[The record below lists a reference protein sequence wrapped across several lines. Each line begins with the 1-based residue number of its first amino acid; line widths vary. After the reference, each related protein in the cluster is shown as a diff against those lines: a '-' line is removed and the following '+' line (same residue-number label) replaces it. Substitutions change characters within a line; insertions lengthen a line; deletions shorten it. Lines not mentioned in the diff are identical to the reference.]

1 MGYVLTD
8 FTEVPDLAAQVTKL
22 DNSAFAEYEGAMAF
36 DEAVSEWYLQR
47 PGTVLEMCQA
57 VLEGDTLVS
66 QVIVC
71 VQPLQLGGR
80 MMNCAIVDS
89 VATDP
94 RHRKQ
99 GLARQL
105 MERAHEA
112 MQAAGLDASVLYTNP
127 FDHPYRFYG
136 RLGYQERAR
145 ASMMIG
151 ASLSPSGCG
160 AEPVNPA
167 EEANSLRALLNDY
180 YGSYEGFSPLSEE
193 IWRWHKVA
201 SPVKPTVVAE
211 MTGSGA
217 VSTATFADAPVRI
230 EGHDYTVS
238 MAYDIAA
245 TVMNADAFESLLSLA
260 PRDMLGLILDE
271 RSPEYG
277 WAEALG
283 LEPRVSEVSMV
294 LPFSDDASAALQE
307 HAAPWYVMMESVV
320 GV

>member
-8 FTEVPDLAAQVTKL
+8 FTEVPDLVAQVTKL

-36 DEAVSEWYLQR
+36 DEAVSGWYLQR
-47 PGTVLEMCQA
+47 PGTDLQMCQA
-57 VLEGDTLVS
+57 ALDGSTLVS

-71 VQPLQLGGR
+71 AQPLQLGGR
-80 MMNCAIVDS
+80 TMRCGIIDS

-112 MQAAGLDASVLYTNP
+112 MQAAGLDVAVLYTNP

-136 RLGYQERAR
+136 RLGYVERAR

-151 ASLSPSGCG
+151 ARTSPSECG
-160 AEPVNPA
+160 AQVVDA
-167 EEANSLRALLNDY
+167 SEEADSLRALLNGY

-211 MTGSGA
+211 TSGSGA

-245 TVMNADAFESLLSLA
+245 TVMNADAYESLLSLA
-260 PRDMLGLILDE
+260 PRDMLGLIVDE

-277 WAEALG
+277 WAESMG
-283 LEPRVSEVSMV
+283 LEPRVAEVSMV
-294 LPFSDDASAALQE
+294 LPFSSEACAALEE
-307 HAAPWYVMMESVV
+307 HSAPWYVMMESVV